1 MALPSVFTVASAV
14 VVVVAGVGL
23 AVSGTANAGTPDRGA
38 AHSATATPPSGGDI
52 PAKDR
57 AHHHPGSK
65 RHRHSHHAV
74 PKALVEIY
82 NNAGI
87 TGLAAAKADL
97 LQGAGWKV
105 AGADNWYGD
114 IPANTVYYPPGLRRA
129 ADRLATVLGV
139 QRLRPAVAPMMFD
152 RLTVIF
158 TTQ

>member
-23 AVSGTANAGTPDRGA
+23 AVSGTANAGTPDRPA
-38 AHSATATPPSGGDI
+38 AHAATATPRSGGDG
-52 PAKDR
+52 R
-57 AHHHPGSK
+57 ATGPHHHPGSK
-65 RHRHSHHAV
+65 RHRHAHHAV

-129 ADRLATVLGV
+129 ADRLAAVLGV
-139 QRLRPAVAPMMFD
+139 RRLRPAVAPMMFD

>member
-23 AVSGTANAGTPDRGA
+23 AVSGAANAGTPDRGPTHSSITTSRSA
-38 AHSATATPPSGGDI
+38 ADG
-52 PAKDR
+52 PARDR
-57 AHHHPGSK
+57 VRGHQGPK
-65 RHRHSHHAV
+65 RHRQIHHAV

-87 TGLAAAKADL
+87 NGLASAKADL
-97 LQGAGWKV
+97 LQGAGWNV

-129 ADRLATVLGV
+129 AHRLATVLGV
-139 QRLRPAVAPMMFD
+139 QRLRPAVAPMLFD